1 MRRPAPRVISG
12 GRWLLVFSAALLAAI
27 ALVVTVSFGQTGRPA
42 SGPELPR
49 SCVDTSLVPPAG
61 RTIAVAAGGDFQA
74 ALKAAQPGDVIT
86 LEAGAKFTGN
96 FTLPNKPGAGW
107 IVVRTAAPDGRLPA
121 PGTRVTPASAGA
133 FPKLISPNGRPVLT
147 AAPGAHHY
155 RFVGLEFTVTPDVAG
170 YDLISLG
177 NRPASAADV
186 PHNLIFDRVYVHGTP
201 TANLRRGIALNSAWT
216 AVVDSHISDVHE
228 IGADSQAIGG
238 WDGPGPF
245 RIVNNHLEGAGENV
259 MFGGADP
266 SLASLVPSDI
276 EIRRNHF
283 VKPLAWRIGDPSYA
297 GRAWTVKN
305 LLELKNARR
314 VLIEGN
320 LFEHNWAHAQGG
332 TAIVFTVRNQDGG
345 APWSAVE
352 DVTFINNV
360 VRRTGAGIGMH
371 GMDSKPSQPTK
382 RVLIKN
388 NLFEDVSGA
397 RWGGG
402 GRLFQ
407 LYNGVTDLVIDHN
420 TAFQDGPIIMAE
432 GRPHTGFVYRNNL
445 APHNEYGIQGTGTA
459 PGKGTLDAYFPGA
472 VVEMNV
478 IVANPYVAQY
488 PPNNFYPAS
497 LAAVGFA
504 ELTGGNYRLGATSP
518 FLRGGTD
525 RKDIGADL
533 DALAAAMAGT
543 ADSRRGGC
551 RRAEND

>member
-1 MRRPAPRVISG
+1 LTLSLWNGLLGGLSERQGGHAGGG
-12 GRWLLVFSAALLAAI
+12 GRRLLVFPATILAAI
-27 ALVVTVSFGQTGRPA
+27 ALVVTGSLGQAGRPA

-49 SCVDTSLVPPAG
+49 ACVDTSLVSPG
-61 RTIAVAAGGDFQA
+61 GITIAVAAGGDFQA
-74 ALKAAQPGDVIT
+74 ALKAAQPGDVVA

-96 FTLPNKPGAGW
+96 FTLPNKPGTGW
-107 IVVRTAAPDGRLPA
+107 IVVRTAAPDRSLPA
-121 PGTRVTPASAGA
+121 PGTRVTPATAGA

-155 RFVGLEFTVTPDVAG
+155 RFIGLEFTVAPDVAG

-216 AVVDSHISDVHE
+216 AVIDSHISDVHE
-228 IGADSQAIGG
+228 VGADSQAIGG

-245 RIVNNHLEGAGENV
+245 RIVNNYLEGAGENV

-266 SLASLVPSDI
+266 SIPDLVPSDI
-276 EIRRNHF
+276 EI
-283 VKPLAWRIGDPSYA
+283 
-297 GRAWTVKN
+297 
-305 LLELKNARR
+305 
-314 VLIEGN
+314 

-345 APWSAVE
+345 APWSAVD
-352 DVTFINNV
+352 DVTFTNNI

-371 GMDSKPSQPTK
+371 GMDSKPAQPTK

-407 LYNGVTDLVIDHN
+407 IYNGVTDLVIDHN

-445 APHNEYGIQGTGTA
+445 TPHNDYGIQGTGTA

-472 VVEMNV
+472 VVEKNV

-504 ELTGGNYRLGATSP
+504 GLTGGNYRLDAASP
-518 FLRGGTD
+518 FRRVGTD

-533 DALAAAMAGT
+533 DTIAAAMAAT
-543 ADSRRGGC
+543 AETRRGGC
-551 RRAEND
+551 GRAESE